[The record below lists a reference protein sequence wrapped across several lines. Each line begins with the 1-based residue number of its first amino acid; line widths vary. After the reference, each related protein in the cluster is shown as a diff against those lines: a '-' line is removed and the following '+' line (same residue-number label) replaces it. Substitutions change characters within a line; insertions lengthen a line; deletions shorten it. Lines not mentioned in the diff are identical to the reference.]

1 MNFPFFSIVTPVF
14 NGEKFIE
21 ETIKS
26 VINQSI
32 NDYEYI
38 IVDNLST
45 DNTANIIKKYST
57 KIHKTIFEKDNGM
70 YDALSKG
77 FKKCRGKYFYWL
89 NSDDFLKHNN
99 VLKNLKNY
107 LLTNPENEWLICNTN
122 FRYQKYNFDLE
133 LFPYQY
139 PQLIVKKGFAHNC
152 NWGFIQQESTIFSKN
167 LFYSVG
173 GFKKNYKMAGDYY
186 LWKDFASKK
195 KPVSVLISLGVQ
207 RKWEGQLQNNLD
219 FYYKEINKKKCF
231 IRIFKLFRFVY
242 SLLFYLRLLIIKK

>member
-21 ETIKS
+21 ETINS

-32 NDYEYI
+32 DDYEYI

-77 FKKCRGKYFYWL
+77 FSKCRGKYFYWL
-89 NSDDFLKHNN
+89 NSDDFLKNNN

-107 LLTNPENEWLICNTN
+107 LLTNPENEWLICKTN

-139 PQLIVKKGFAHNC
+139 PQQIVKNGFAHNC

-207 RKWEGQLQNNLD
+207 RKWEGQLQNNLN